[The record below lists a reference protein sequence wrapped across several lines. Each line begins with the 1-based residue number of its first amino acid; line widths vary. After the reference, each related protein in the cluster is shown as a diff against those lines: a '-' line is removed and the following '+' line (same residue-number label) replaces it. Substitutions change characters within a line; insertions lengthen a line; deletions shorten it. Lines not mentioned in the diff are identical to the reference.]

1 MLTLKHLVTLK
12 IGCAGACSCAN
23 IAGFVAKLTSIID
36 LTIES
41 PLQYN
46 NVPCRPCSKELNE
59 SLGIHIAKL
68 SQLKALRLV
77 HVCKEERNLLETIA
91 QMPEIQQIHLIGY
104 RLTHQQKLLDL
115 VERGKHLTVLSFDGT
130 KFTFTVDLFKEI
142 SEIIQLR
149 DAGPLTIYLDAAMYA
164 SMMTALMDDSSYD
177 NRFLRLRV
185 ASK

>member
-23 IAGFVAKLTSIID
+23 IAGFVAKLTRIID

-46 NVPCRPCSKELNE
+46 NVPCRTSSKEVNE

-77 HVCKEERNLLETIA
+77 HVCKEEQNLLESIA
-91 QMPEIQQIHLIGY
+91 QIPEMQEIHLNGY
-104 RLTHQQKLLDL
+104 RVMHQQKLLDL
-115 VERGKHLTVLSFDGT
+115 VERGKHLTVLNFHGT
-130 KFTFTVDLFKEI
+130 KFKFTVDLFEEI
-142 SEIIQLR
+142 SDIIQKR
-149 DAGPLTIYLDAAMYA
+149 NAGPLTIYLDAAMYE
-164 SMMTALMDDSSYD
+164 SVMTALTDDSSYD
-177 NRFLRLRV
+177 NRFVRLLV
-185 ASK
+185 ASE

>member
-23 IAGFVAKLTSIID
+23 IAGFVAKLTRIID

-59 SLGIHIAKL
+59 TLGIHIAKL

-77 HVCKEERNLLETIA
+77 HVCKEEQNLLETIA
-91 QMPEIQQIHLIGY
+91 QMPEMQEIHLIGY

-115 VERGKHLTVLSFDGT
+115 VERAKKLTGLNFDGT

-142 SEIIQLR
+142 SDIIQKR
-149 DAGPLTIYLDAAMYA
+149 NAGPLTIHLDAAMYA
-164 SMMTALMDDSSYD
+164 SLLTALSDDSAYD
-177 NRFLRLRV
+177 NRFVRLLV